1 MQSTRQPLSLSFSLY
16 STGRQ
21 AKKHNSPF
29 FRCQLPAAA
38 ATAATV
44 AAAAAAIA
52 TAAAATATA
61 RSELQTQLKCLFFWW
76 QPAEQQGGAAIK
88 REHERASLSHPGL
101 SPAVPTCP
109 PAYLTC
115 HPTTQVSSRGTSTQ
129 FQPIQTIQS
138 QSQKYELDDDQLAYL
153 REMFHL
159 SFGHNYTFLL
169 PSYLSCNEH
178 KVHINVHID
187 VHTLRAEP
195 VFN

>member
-29 FRCQLPAAA
+29 FRCQLASAA
-38 ATAATV
+38 ATAAL
-44 AAAAAAIA
+44 AATIATAAIA

-109 PAYLTC
+109 PNLPYMSPYYTLC
-115 HPTTQVSSRGTSTQ
+115 TTQVSSRRTSTQ

-138 QSQKYELDDDQLAYL
+138 RSQKYELDDGQLVYL
-153 REMFHL
+153 KEMFHL
-159 SFGHNYTFLL
+159 SFGHNCTLCLL
-169 PSYLSCNEH
+169 TCL
-178 KVHINVHID
+178 V
-187 VHTLRAEP
+187 L
-195 VFN
+195 